1 MLLMILVKEI
11 LLTFSTF
18 YKEKVS
24 VGAFGTH
31 LKSLKPHMKTRSSSI
46 YVLVN
51 AIYAQGDV
59 D

>member
-24 VGAFGTH
+24 VVH
-31 LKSLKPHMKTRSSSI
+31 LELT
-46 YVLVN
+46 
-51 AIYAQGDV
+51 
-59 D
+59 